1 MIRDEGIGYI
11 TEAIQFSNVISL
23 NLSTNALTNKGLEK
37 VILAIIPNQTINN
50 QIKNFNPNSCN

>member
-11 TEAIQFSNVISL
+11 TEAIQYSNVVSL

-37 VILAIIPNQTINN
+37 VIMSVIPNQTIIDLNISSN
-50 QIKNFNPNSCN
+50 

>member
-11 TEAIQFSNVISL
+11 TEAIQFSNIISL

-37 VILAIIPNQTINN
+37 VILAMIPNQTIIELDISSN
-50 QIKNFNPNSCN
+50 